1 MNPLLKVDKALSG
14 IVQKGENALLKI
26 TKKANS
32 MIPWSVVGKVQGAT
46 IAGKGLFNAYAPASM
61 KKTPMFYIAYE
72 ADNPEYKSLHDRYL
86 SSSADV
92 SLSTISATPSKLK
105 KTMYFDAVFR
115 TEHLSA
121 RQITSHPVQTGAN
134 ISDHSYKIPSTLS
147 MDVGV
152 SDVMANFNPMGLIFS
167 NAKSKSVNA
176 FEELLKIQ
184 DSGNPVTVYTRLK
197 KYENMIIERVSARE
211 DYKSINEMRAQIQLQ
226 EVVIATGVSR
236 DKVSADFSASKVTN
250 FVSKQPVKLPN
261 QSALTETVT
270 GVKEAANSF
279 LNLWTGN
286 K

>member
-1 MNPLLKVDKALSG
+1 MINPLLKVDKALSG
-14 IVQKGENALLKI
+14 IVKRGENSLLTI
-26 TKKANS
+26 AKKANS
-32 MIPWSVVGKVQGAT
+32 TIPWSVIGKVQGAT

-61 KKTPMFYIAYE
+61 KKTPMFYIEYVE
-72 ADNPEYKSLHDRYL
+72 DNPEYNTALNQYTMGSIALRDI
-86 SSSADV
+86 APQV
-92 SLSTISATPSKLK
+92 QK
-105 KTMYFDAVFR
+105 KMYFDAVFR

-184 DSGNPVTVYTRLK
+184 DSGNPITVYTRLK

-211 DYKSINEMRAQIQLQ
+211 DAKTLYELRAQIQLQ
-226 EVVIATGVSR
+226 EVIIATGVKK
-236 DKVSADFSASKVTN
+236 DKVSADFSASKITQSVN
-250 FVSKQPVKLPN
+250 KQAQDIGAENKDP
-261 QSALTETVT
+261 
-270 GVKEAANSF
+270 F
-279 LNLWTGN
+279 LNFAEYFSKFMAEVKKLFGYSVQ
-286 K
+286 